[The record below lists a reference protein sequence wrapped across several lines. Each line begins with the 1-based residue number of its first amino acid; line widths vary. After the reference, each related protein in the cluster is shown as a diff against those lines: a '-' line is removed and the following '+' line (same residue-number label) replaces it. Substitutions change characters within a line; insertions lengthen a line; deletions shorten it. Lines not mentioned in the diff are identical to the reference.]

1 MFVLVDLEPD
11 TSVVSLAE
19 PDDCR
24 RFHVEVEGQ
33 GHAPA
38 VDDALQSTGT
48 GWLDGDGGA
57 FVRVDRVRDLAAGRV
72 GDDWP
77 IRFAGMLDFAR
88 DKGWLSDD
96 GEAIRAHLEWR

>member
-1 MFVLVDLEPD
+1 MVDLEPD
-11 TSVVSLAE
+11 TSEVSLAE
-19 PDDCR
+19 PDDCQ
-24 RFHVEVEGQ
+24 RFHVAVQGQ

-38 VDDALQSTGT
+38 VDDALQSSGT

-72 GDDWP
+72 GADWP
-77 IRFAGMLDFAR
+77 VRFAAMLDFAR

-96 GEAIRAHLEWR
+96 GGAIRAHLEWQ